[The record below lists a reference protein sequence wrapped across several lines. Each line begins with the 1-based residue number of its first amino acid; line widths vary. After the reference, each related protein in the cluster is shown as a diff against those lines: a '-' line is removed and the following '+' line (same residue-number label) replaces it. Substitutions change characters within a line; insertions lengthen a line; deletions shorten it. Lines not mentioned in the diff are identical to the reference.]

1 MRSSNRDPRFSIR
14 GRGITGDSNA
24 LMGLAYTEEQALREA
39 QEIARQT
46 GQTMRV
52 YRYVDTPR
60 ETKQVKLYEVKGNP
74 TKMTSKQI
82 VDQIRPGDTVTFRD
96 RFGRA
101 CKGKAVMFGP
111 SGWVLNMGGKYG
123 TPAVVNESKI
133 EKVTRS
139 RSAASGYASRVLG
152 KQNPAT
158 AYEIYNEKT
167 GQTMGREFP
176 TKAEADN
183 FIRYLK
189 AGTNLKLYWKSRK
202 RNPAGYIDSLG
213 RFRPIR
219 SGTRYG
225 NYKGKRM
232 QWQDATPYDDA
243 KATGGYKS
251 SWSAKLKAATKK
263 AKKSTSAAKSKKR
276 NPKMWSVPSLT
287 NLRTDNLSQGR
298 DKELQDILLMDRK
311 EIRELIESQEGKN
324 LYPGAVAW
332 YRKQSRKGTTPTD
345 EIKMYIAND
354 LCEAFGVEYIP
365 RGNNSRS
372 PAITYL
378 NRGDSYKPTLLLIN
392 GYFKV
397 GSWGDKVEKGN
408 YA

>member
-1 MRSSNRDPRFSIR
+1 M
-14 GRGITGDSNA
+14 A
-24 LMGLAYTEEQALREA
+24 
-39 QEIARQT
+39 
-46 GQTMRV
+46 
-52 YRYVDTPR
+52 
-60 ETKQVKLYEVKGNP
+60 
-74 TKMTSKQI
+74 TSKQI

-96 RFGRA
+96 RFGKA

-263 AKKSTSAAKSKKR
+263 AKKSTGAAKGKSKKR
-276 NPKMWSVPSLT
+276 NPETRARFKIIGMPSETQYHSLPFGRKIEYNSIIQAFKKRAQHGYLDAKGMSVPTALAKFKK
-287 NLRTDNLSQGR
+287 L
-298 DKELQDILLMDRK
+298 
-311 EIRELIESQEGKN
+311 
-324 LYPGAVAW
+324 
-332 YRKQSRKGTTPTD
+332 
-345 EIKMYIAND
+345 
-354 LCEAFGVEYIP
+354 
-365 RGNNSRS
+365 
-372 PAITYL
+372 
-378 NRGDSYKPTLLLIN
+378 YKPNEWYLIDRT
-392 GYFKV
+392 GPDFKDD
-397 GSWGDKVEKGN
+397 SMEIWF
-408 YA
+408 A

>member
-1 MRSSNRDPRFSIR
+1 M
-14 GRGITGDSNA
+14 A
-24 LMGLAYTEEQALREA
+24 
-39 QEIARQT
+39 
-46 GQTMRV
+46 
-52 YRYVDTPR
+52 
-60 ETKQVKLYEVKGNP
+60 
-74 TKMTSKQI
+74 TSKQI

-96 RFGRA
+96 RFGKAR
-101 CKGKAVMFGP
+101 KGKAVMYGP

-123 TPAVVNESKI
+123 TPAVVKESQI

-152 KQNPAT
+152 KQNPA
-158 AYEIYNEKT
+158 
-167 GQTMGREFP
+167 
-176 TKAEADN
+176 
-183 FIRYLK
+183 
-189 AGTNLKLYWKSRK
+189 
-202 RNPAGYIDSLG
+202 GYIDSFG

-263 AKKSTSAAKSKKR
+263 AKKSTGAAKGKSKKR
-276 NPKMWSVPSLT
+276 NPKMWSVPSLA

>member
-1 MRSSNRDPRFSIR
+1 M
-14 GRGITGDSNA
+14 A
-24 LMGLAYTEEQALREA
+24 
-39 QEIARQT
+39 
-46 GQTMRV
+46 
-52 YRYVDTPR
+52 
-60 ETKQVKLYEVKGNP
+60 
-74 TKMTSKQI
+74 TSKQI

-96 RFGRA
+96 RFGKA

-202 RNPAGYIDSLG
+202 RNPAGYVDSFG

-251 SWSAKLKAATKK
+251 SWASKLKAATKK
-263 AKKSTSAAKSKKR
+263 AKKSTGAAKSKKR
-276 NPKMWSVPSLT
+276 NPESRYELQRLSSGRWTYETGGDKLNSLAQEAQNVT
-287 NLRTDNLSQGR
+287 SRYRIVDTDTGNKWAVTVLRTGSNRVSKLS
-298 DKELQDILLMDRK
+298 
-311 EIRELIESQEGKN
+311 
-324 LYPGAVAW
+324 
-332 YRKQSRKGTTPTD
+332 
-345 EIKMYIAND
+345 
-354 LCEAFGVEYIP
+354 
-365 RGNNSRS
+365 
-372 PAITYL
+372 
-378 NRGDSYKPTLLLIN
+378 
-392 GYFKV
+392 
-397 GSWGDKVEKGN
+397 
-408 YA
+408 